1 MPDPGGVTESAAELE
16 RAAAGDRRAFER
28 FVEEHEG
35 AVLRFIRTQTTDPET
50 AEDALQETFIAA
62 WRGAGTFRGDGSPRA
77 WLLTIARNAVRRQ
90 YRRPAGAPETFE
102 TLDAAAVRAGWGRE
116 PDETWTDRIAAR
128 QIVERGFESLSPDDR
143 EVLVLRDLEGF
154 GNEEVAELLGL
165 TLAAV
170 KSRVHRARLRFMESV
185 RGFDEG
191 T

>member
-1 MPDPGGVTESAAELE
+1 MTGDPELLE
-16 RAAAGDRRAFER
+16 RAAGGDRRAFER

-35 AVLRFIRTQTTDPET
+35 AVFRYIRTRTDDPEV

-62 WRGAGTFRGDGSPRA
+62 WRSADTFRGSGSARA

-90 YRRPAGAPETFE
+90 YRRPAGAPDDFE
-102 TLDAAAVRAGWGRE
+102 PLDAAAVRAGWGRD
-116 PDETWTDRIAAR
+116 PDEAWTDRIAAA
-128 QIVERGFESLSPDDR
+128 QIVERGFETLSADDR

-154 GNEEVAELLGL
+154 GNGAVAEMLGL
-165 TLAAV
+165 SLAAV

-185 RGFDEG
+185 RGIDEG